1 MMNINEYLEII
12 NGNGTYETIAKE
24 LLQNK
29 TVGIGWTDEEYTHFD
44 IIFKLGL
51 DVKEG
56 SFQRGIKKE
65 YLFVSIIDHTSYGF
79 VPNTIKEVGY
89 ITEKLGLHNDKLSEL
104 INGVI
109 SSLNNNPENICIM
122 IGGKDHLNIQVFS
135 S

>member
-1 MMNINEYLEII
+1 MNRNEYLEII

-51 DVKEG
+51 DIKEG

-79 VPNTIKEVGY
+79 VPNTIKEVRY
-89 ITEKLGLHNDKLSEL
+89 IAEKLGLHNDKLSEL
-104 INGVI
+104 INGI
-109 SSLNNNPENICIM
+109 IM
-122 IGGKDHLNIQVFS
+122 YLGKVYDTND
-135 S
+135 

>member
-1 MMNINEYLEII
+1 MNRNEYLEII
-12 NGNGTYETIAKE
+12 NGNETYETIAKE

-51 DVKEG
+51 DIKEG
-56 SFQRGIKKE
+56 SFQRGIHKE

-89 ITEKLGLHNDKLSEL
+89 ITNKY
-104 INGVI
+104 
-109 SSLNNNPENICIM
+109 SL
-122 IGGKDHLNIQVFS
+122 
-135 S
+135 

>member
-1 MMNINEYLEII
+1 MMNRNEYLEII

-65 YLFVSIIDHTSYGF
+65 YLFVSVIDHTSYGF

-109 SSLNNNPENICIM
+109 SSLNNMGETNE
-122 IGGKDHLNIQVFS
+122 
-135 S
+135 